1 MKDIKK
7 SFFLKFLIIL
17 SVFFADQLSK
27 YYVVSNFQNQ
37 EIETHL
43 TSFLNIYLI
52 WNNGIAFGLLGFE
65 DEIFYNLITFII
77 VAVLIVIFFILIKT
91 DNKESYFFA
100 MIFGGACGNL
110 IDRIRYSSVPDFID
124 FHIYDFH
131 WFIFNVADIFIT
143 LGVFCLI
150 IVEILFKK
158 KRL

>member
-65 DEIFYNLITFII
+65 DEIF
-77 VAVLIVIFFILIKT
+77 
-91 DNKESYFFA
+91 
-100 MIFGGACGNL
+100 C
-110 IDRIRYSSVPDFID
+110 SSAIAGLRP
-124 FHIYDFH
+124 
-131 WFIFNVADIFIT
+131 
-143 LGVFCLI
+143 
-150 IVEILFKK
+150 EILSTFGFSIRSKNC
-158 KRL
+158 RA

>member
-7 SFFLKFLIIL
+7 SYFLKFLIIL

>member
-1 MKDIKK
+1 M
-7 SFFLKFLIIL
+7 KFLIIL